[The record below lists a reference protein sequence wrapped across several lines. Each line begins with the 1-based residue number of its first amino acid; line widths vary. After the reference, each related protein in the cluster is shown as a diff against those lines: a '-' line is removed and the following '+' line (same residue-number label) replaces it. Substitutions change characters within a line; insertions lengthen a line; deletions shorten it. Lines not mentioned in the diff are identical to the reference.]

1 MTLNEDR
8 KNLLIWITAQ
18 FTYAWNGYWEY
29 IVPRSGEKPGKL
41 THAELIDAYDMEKA
55 LRNMA
60 TRMPK
65 R

>member
-1 MTLNEDR
+1 MTLNEHR

-18 FTYAWNGYWEY
+18 FTYVGNGYWER
-29 IVPRSGEKPGKL
+29 IIARSWESPGRF

-55 LRNMA
+55 LKSLQ
-60 TRMPK
+60 TQK